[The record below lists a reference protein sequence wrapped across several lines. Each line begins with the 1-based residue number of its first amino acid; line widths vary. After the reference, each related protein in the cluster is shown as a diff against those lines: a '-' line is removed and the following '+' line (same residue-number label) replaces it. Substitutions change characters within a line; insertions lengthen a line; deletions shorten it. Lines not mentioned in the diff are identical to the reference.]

1 MTRLHVAVFHES
13 GTDQKRTVTPID
25 QCFYHQKR
33 RWFGWLTG
41 DVLVESLFARD
52 FGQKLNFEVRHSKA
66 ITFYDPEWTRPK
78 DIFLTRLHVAV
89 FYESG
94 TDRKRTV
101 PPIDPY
107 YSRQKRRRRDQLTGG
122 TSYPLWRR
130 ME

>member
-1 MTRLHVAVFHES
+1 MAISTTPFLTRLA
-13 GTDQKRTVTPID
+13 RID
-25 QCFYHQKR
+25 RCECPFSISAIPTKR
-33 RWFGWLTG
+33 RWFGRLTG

-52 FGQKLNFEVRHSKA
+52 FGQKSDVEVRHSKA

-101 PPIDPY
+101 PPIDPC
-107 YSRQKRRRRDQLTGG
+107 
-122 TSYPLWRR
+122 
-130 ME
+130 